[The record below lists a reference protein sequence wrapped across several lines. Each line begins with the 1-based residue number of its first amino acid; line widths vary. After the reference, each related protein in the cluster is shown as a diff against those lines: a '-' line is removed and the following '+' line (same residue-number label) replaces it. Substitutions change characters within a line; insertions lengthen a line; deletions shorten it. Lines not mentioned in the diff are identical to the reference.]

1 MLCLVYVMLCVMF
14 VTYVAHQLMACSPQ
28 EAQLTTGSKPRG
40 MPFPGEA
47 EAAVCFFPDFTET

>member
-1 MLCLVYVMLCVMF
+1 MLCVMF